1 MKSDFAA
8 AKVLLELTREEL
20 CGDDP
25 TSEKMRDA
33 IDLFIEALTTAQKHS
48 TDAQII
54 PFPMHDSHP
63 LVRRPGK

>member
-33 IDLFIEALTTAQKHS
+33 IDLFIQALTTAQKRS
-48 TDAQII
+48 KNAQVI
-54 PFPMHDSHP
+54 PFPTQATSELIRP
-63 LVRRPGK
+63 LE